1 MYIIV
6 QNNKTMNKIEVLLKQ
21 NKKTFHT
28 ADLALLW
35 TIGNNNTLLT
45 TIKRYVKKGVLVS
58 VCKGFYATRPIDE
71 LDKLELGLSFIHKYG
86 YVSTESVLV
95 ESGVINQSIEKITFV
110 SSVSRKFK
118 LAGREYVVRK
128 MKDKFLYNDLGIEK
142 RGMVNKASVERAVV
156 DLLYFNSKAFIDN
169 KSLVDWDKVNTIQK
183 EMEI

>member
-1 MYIIV
+1 MD
-6 QNNKTMNKIEVLLKQ
+6 KINILLKQ
-21 NKKTFHT
+21 DKKTFHT
-28 ADLALLW
+28 ADLGLLW
-35 TIGNNNTLLT
+35 DIGNNNTLLT

-58 VCKGFYATRPIDE
+58 VCKGFYATRPIKEVDRF
-71 LDKLELGLSFIHKYG
+71 ELGLGYIHRYA
-86 YVSTESVLV
+86 YLSTESVLTKA
-95 ESGVINQSIEKITFV
+95 GVINQSIGKITFV

-118 LAGREYVVRK
+118 LAGWEYVVRK